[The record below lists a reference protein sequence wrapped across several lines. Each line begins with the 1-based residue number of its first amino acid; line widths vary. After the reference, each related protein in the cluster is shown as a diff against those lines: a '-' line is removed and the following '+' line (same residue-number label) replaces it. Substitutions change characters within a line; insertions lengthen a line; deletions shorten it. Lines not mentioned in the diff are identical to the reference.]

1 MLRPKKDIESYI
13 KVKEYMEKN
22 NVNDIDA
29 LANPLMIVKDKNGNE
44 RKFCSLSS
52 AAKFIGVSF
61 ATMHYVH
68 KNRRTRIGKRVGGQ
82 KTFKIELLN

>member
-1 MLRPKKDIESYI
+1 MLRPKDMESYI

-22 NVNDIDA
+22 NVNDIDS
-29 LANPLMIVKDKNGNE
+29 LDNSLMIVNVENGNE
-44 RKFCSLSS
+44 RKFYSLSS

-68 KNRRTRIGKRVGGQ
+68 KNRRTSQNK
-82 KTFKIELLN
+82 